1 MALEELDQDVSID
14 FSEKRGVKTS
24 RQELLTNAKT
34 EPIVQGFY
42 PCPEPLLSFDQPEL
56 PAKKPNSYLE
66 RNERK
71 KSFNQAQL
79 LGVRHF
85 CLTKPVQEN
94 LRTLT
99 VGVFIQKIS
108 MITLNLA

>member
-1 MALEELDQDVSID
+1 MALEELDQDESID
-14 FSEKRGVKTS
+14 YPEKRGVKTS

-99 VGVFIQKIS
+99 IGVFIEKIS
-108 MITLNLA
+108 MIT

>member
-1 MALEELDQDVSID
+1 MALEELDQDESID
-14 FSEKRGVKTS
+14 YPEERGVKSS

-79 LGVRHF
+79 LGVRHI
-85 CLTKPVQEN
+85 CLTKP
-94 LRTLT
+94 
-99 VGVFIQKIS
+99 
-108 MITLNLA
+108 